1 MDDGHV
7 WYIVSR
13 EEAKDIYYNKEKE
26 VYILHADNSETLCT
40 KHFDFTIADAVYAI
54 ESNPEIYEVGIDLH
68 EMGTQTI
75 AKFSNIELAKAFF
88 QGYKLADPTSH
99 IFIDTVTSDFLSVIK
114 YPFDE
119 GDIYYTIEDG
129 VMVESVWDD
138 VSEDLYSPH
147 DKYYSSIHEAKE
159 DPRWDRK
166 SISLI

>member
-13 EEAKDIYYNKEKE
+13 EEAKDVYYNKDKE

-40 KHFDFTIADAVYAI
+40 KHFDFTIADAVYAT
-54 ESNPEIYEVGIDLH
+54 EFPL
-68 EMGTQTI
+68 
-75 AKFSNIELAKAFF
+75 
-88 QGYKLADPTSH
+88 
-99 IFIDTVTSDFLSVIK
+99 
-114 YPFDE
+114 YPFNE